1 MTVNR
6 IDEYLIKGKEYV
18 RKEIHQNWGGR
29 NDTGIS
35 VSKKYNYI
43 FLFTPDNKKHWRYEN
58 DEEVFYYSSHEDHSV
73 EKRFTGG
80 NKAVF
85 NHEYTGKRI
94 FLFESVKRGIVK
106 FIDEMVYIGQ
116 HRMLTNDNRDIT
128 VFELK
133 RKKNKIS
140 TINLKQNTEERAQIE
155 AEQDRLIEEEE
166 FWNEVRRKEEKELE
180 NEQWLE
186 EQKWED
192 AKARQDRLM
201 EEKELENEQWLEEQ
215 KWEDAK
221 ARQDRL
227 MEEKELE
234 NEQWLEEQKWEDAKA
249 RQDRLMEEEEEFWN
263 EVRRKEEQE
272 QEDERRRKE
281 LVEEFGWRDEAE
293 WLENSMRE
301 DLMGDIQIEKGNP
314 QGKDA
319 QSDGITET
327 DLLGRDILVKELS
340 DFYTEYTD
348 SNQSSFYLGI
358 FARWGMGKSSILQML
373 SNAIRER
380 KSEKN
385 EYLVCKVDCSVF
397 DKKDQLWIRILNQ
410 LIDEISKDGKNTF
423 NFKWKFIS
431 FKTRFFARN
440 FWEWLKGKNRWINI
454 LGIGSIFGF
463 IIYKFMPLL
472 MGENQNLR
480 EITFLITIVTAC
492 YTLVKSMS
500 SIFKENVFLTDNR
513 SIDNTYSR
521 SINEYRLLL
530 NLLNDVPKKKD
541 IKILLILDEL
551 DRIHKDLLPDII
563 ECIQLFKS
571 LNEER
576 VLEKREYNNNEMN
589 NKSTISCIF
598 SFNHDVLFPIIG
610 RNISLEDKQLFI
622 QSYKNY
628 KGFVEGKD
636 EDAYIDYY
644 KLGKEYMD
652 KYLDLSLYLEDSIDY
667 RNLVDH
673 LFDGNDIKRDNQ
685 GTNKASTR
693 LFEGHEELEA
703 EEILRQFGNQEEFEG
718 AETKEQ
724 SEYQEELEVSEEQDA
739 PSFTLT
745 ERQVIKDTICMY
757 AADVEPRKIIR
768 LKNALILLKKLNKLN
783 EEQEDVIDIEKK
795 KELQKFIINFLEID
809 ISDKNAEIA
818 ATVEELP
825 DNKYLKYTNYF
836 IHNKD

>member
-1 MTVNR
+1 M
-6 IDEYLIKGKEYV
+6 
-18 RKEIHQNWGGR
+18 
-29 NDTGIS
+29 
-35 VSKKYNYI
+35 
-43 FLFTPDNKKHWRYEN
+43 
-58 DEEVFYYSSHEDHSV
+58 
-73 EKRFTGG
+73 
-80 NKAVF
+80 
-85 NHEYTGKRI
+85 
-94 FLFESVKRGIVK
+94 
-106 FIDEMVYIGQ
+106 
-116 HRMLTNDNRDIT
+116 
-128 VFELK
+128 
-133 RKKNKIS
+133 
-140 TINLKQNTEERAQIE
+140 
-155 AEQDRLIEEEE
+155 
-166 FWNEVRRKEEKELE
+166 
-180 NEQWLE
+180 
-186 EQKWED
+186 
-192 AKARQDRLM
+192 
-201 EEKELENEQWLEEQ
+201 
-215 KWEDAK
+215 
-221 ARQDRL
+221 
-227 MEEKELE
+227 
-234 NEQWLEEQKWEDAKA
+234 
-249 RQDRLMEEEEEFWN
+249 
-263 EVRRKEEQE
+263 
-272 QEDERRRKE
+272 
-281 LVEEFGWRDEAE
+281 
-293 WLENSMRE
+293 E
-301 DLMGDIQIEKGNP
+301 DLVWGDKQIEKGNP

-440 FWEWLKGKNRWINI
+440 FWEWLKGKNRWISI

-513 SIDNTYSR
+513 SVDNTYSR
-521 SINEYRLLL
+521 SVNEYRLLL

-576 VLEKREYNNNEMN
+576 LLEKQEYDNNEMN
-589 NKSTISCIF
+589 NKSTISCVF

-636 EDAYIDYY
+636 KDAYVDYY

-673 LFDGNDIKRDNQ
+673 LFDGNDIQGNNQ

-703 EEILRQFGNQEEFEG
+703 EEILQRFENQEELEG
-718 AETKEQ
+718 AVTKEQ
-724 SEYQEELEVSEEQDA
+724 SEHQEKLEVSEEQDA
-739 PSFTLT
+739 PSFTLK
-745 ERQVIKDTICMY
+745 ERQVIKETICMY

-768 LKNALILLKKLNKLN
+768 LKNALLLLKKLNK
-783 EEQEDVIDIEKK
+783 EKEDVIDIEKK

-825 DNKYLKYTNYF
+825 DSKYLKYTNYF